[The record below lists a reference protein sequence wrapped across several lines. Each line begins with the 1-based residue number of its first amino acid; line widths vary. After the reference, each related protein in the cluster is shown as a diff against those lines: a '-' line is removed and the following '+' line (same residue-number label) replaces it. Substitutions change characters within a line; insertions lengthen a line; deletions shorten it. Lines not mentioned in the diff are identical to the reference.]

1 MKTEAVRT
9 IASFRVPEPLYQWI
23 ETEQARLSADGVHL
37 PITSVVRMVLQRAQ
51 KEQAE
56 PEPKRK
62 AK

>member
-1 MKTEAVRT
+1 LKQADRRT
-9 IASFRVPEPLYQWI
+9 IILNLPADLYDWI
-23 ETEQARLSADGVHL
+23 TAEQARLFVEKSIKL
-37 PITSVVRMVLQRAQ
+37 PLTGVVRMVLQRAQ